1 MDLASRYL
9 GIDLPHPFIA
19 GASPLSDNLDSV
31 RRLEDAGVAAIT
43 LRSLFAEQLDAEGLA
58 THRAMDG
65 ISHASPE
72 AATYLPDPEDF
83 RLGPDAYLDHL
94 AQVKRAVAVPVVASL
109 NGASASGWLDYARK
123 IAAAGADGLELNL
136 YDVVTDPELA
146 SEAVERRQRE
156 IVASV
161 AQALDI
167 PVAVKVSPFYTGLP
181 AFARRLQR
189 AGAAGIVLFNR
200 FFEPDLDIEE
210 LEVVT
215 GHRASHSGLLLLRL
229 RWLAI
234 LRPTFTGSLAA
245 SGGVH
250 TVDDAVKA
258 IMAGADAVQLVTC
271 LLRRGP
277 GYLTELRDG
286 VAQWLEEHEYE
297 SLAQARGSMDLAHC
311 PNPAAYRRA
320 QYMRLLQT
328 WGGE

>member
-1 MDLASRYL
+1 MDLATSYL
-9 GIDLPHPFIA
+9 GIPLPHPFIS
-19 GASPLSDNLDSV
+19 GASPLSDNLDTV
-31 RRLEDAGVAAIT
+31 RRLEDAGAAAIT

-72 AATYLPDPEDF
+72 AATYLPDPDDF
-83 RLGPDAYLDHL
+83 LLGPDAYLDHL
-94 AQVKRAVAVPVVASL
+94 AQVKAALAIPVVASL
-109 NGASASGWLDYARK
+109 NGARADGWVDYARQ
-123 IAAAGADGLELNL
+123 IAAAGADALELNL
-136 YDVVTDPELA
+136 YDVVTDPEL
-146 SEAVERRQRE
+146 SSDEVERQRRE
-156 IVASV
+156 IVATV

-167 PVAVKVSPFYTGLP
+167 PVAVKLSPFYTGLP

-189 AGAAGIVLFNR
+189 AGAAGMVLFNR

-210 LEVVT
+210 LEVTT
-215 GHRASHSGLLLLRL
+215 GHRPSDSGLLLLRL

-234 LRPTFTGSLAA
+234 LRPSFTGSLAV

-271 LLRRGP
+271 LLRHGP

-286 VAQWLEEHEYE
+286 VTAWLEEHEYE
-297 SLAQARGSMDLAHC
+297 SVEQARGSMDLGHC

-328 WGGE
+328 WGEG